1 VDSNTTNDHKRL
13 FRGDAMIMINGQWEE
28 AETIDDCLKLIRENM
43 GEEFTEKV
51 KEIFA
56 LDSDNEKQIRDAIYE
71 VESAIGD
78 MEDALRY
85 LEALV

>member
-1 VDSNTTNDHKRL
+1 
-13 FRGDAMIMINGQWEE
+13 MIMIRGQWEE
-28 AETIDDCLKLIRENM
+28 VENIDDCLKLIQENM
-43 GEEFTEKV
+43 GEEFAEKV

-56 LDSDNEKQIRDAIYE
+56 PDDNDEKQIRNAIYE

-85 LEALV
+85 LEALVE

>member
-1 VDSNTTNDHKRL
+1 
-13 FRGDAMIMINGQWEE
+13 MIMINGQWEE
-28 AETIDDCLKLIRENM
+28 AKTVDDCLKLIRENM
-43 GEEFTEKV
+43 GEEFAEKV

-56 LDSDNEKQIRDAIYE
+56 PDNDNEKQIRDAIYE

-85 LEALV
+85 LEALVD

>member
-1 VDSNTTNDHKRL
+1 
-13 FRGDAMIMINGQWEE
+13 MIMIRGQWEE
-28 AETIDDCLKLIRENM
+28 VENIDDCLKLIQENM
-43 GEEFTEKV
+43 GEEFAKKV

-56 LDSDNEKQIRDAIYE
+56 PDDDDEKQIRNAIYE

>member
-1 VDSNTTNDHKRL
+1 
-13 FRGDAMIMINGQWEE
+13 
-28 AETIDDCLKLIRENM
+28 M
-43 GEEFTEKV
+43 GEEFAEKV

-56 LDSDNEKQIRDAIYE
+56 PDDDDEKQIRNAIYE

-85 LEALV
+85 LEVF

>member
-1 VDSNTTNDHKRL
+1 
-13 FRGDAMIMINGQWEE
+13 MIMINEQWEE

>member
-1 VDSNTTNDHKRL
+1 
-13 FRGDAMIMINGQWEE
+13 MINEQWEE

>member
-1 VDSNTTNDHKRL
+1 
-13 FRGDAMIMINGQWEE
+13 MIMINGQWEE
-28 AETIDDCLKLIRENM
+28 TETIDDCLKLIQEHM
-43 GEEFTEKV
+43 GKEFAEKV

-56 LDSDNEKQIRDAIYE
+56 PDDNEKQIRDAIYE

>member
-1 VDSNTTNDHKRL
+1 
-13 FRGDAMIMINGQWEE
+13 MIMINGQWEE
-28 AETIDDCLKLIRENM
+28 AKNVDDCLKLIQEHM
-43 GEEFTEKV
+43 GKEFAEKV

-56 LDSDNEKQIRDAIYE
+56 PDGNEKQIKDAIYE

-85 LEALV
+85 LEALVE

>member
-1 VDSNTTNDHKRL
+1 
-13 FRGDAMIMINGQWEE
+13 MIMISGQWEE
-28 AETIDDCLKLIRENM
+28 VENIDDCLKLIQENM
-43 GEEFTEKV
+43 GEEFAEKV

-56 LDSDNEKQIRDAIYE
+56 PDDDDEKQIRNAIYE

-85 LEALV
+85 LKALVE

>member
-1 VDSNTTNDHKRL
+1 
-13 FRGDAMIMINGQWEE
+13 MIMISGQWEE
-28 AETIDDCLKLIRENM
+28 VENIDDCLKLIQENM
-43 GEEFTEKV
+43 GEEFAKKV

-56 LDSDNEKQIRDAIYE
+56 PDDDDEKQIRNAIYE

-85 LEALV
+85 LEALVE

>member
-1 VDSNTTNDHKRL
+1 
-13 FRGDAMIMINGQWEE
+13 MIMINGQWEE
-28 AETIDDCLKLIRENM
+28 VETINDCLKLIRENM
-43 GEEFTEKV
+43 GEEFADKV

-56 LDSDNEKQIRDAIYE
+56 PDDDEKQIRNAIYE

-85 LEALV
+85 LEVLVE

>member
-1 VDSNTTNDHKRL
+1 
-13 FRGDAMIMINGQWEE
+13 MIMINGQWEE

-43 GEEFTEKV
+43 GEEFEKKL
-51 KEIFA
+51 KEVFS
-56 LDSDNEKQIRDAIYE
+56 LDSNSEKQIKDAIWE
-71 VESAIGD
+71 VQSAIGD

>member
-1 VDSNTTNDHKRL
+1 MDSNTTNDHKRL
-13 FRGDAMIMINGQWEE
+13 FRGDAMIMINEQWEE

>member
-1 VDSNTTNDHKRL
+1 
-13 FRGDAMIMINGQWEE
+13 MIMINEQWEE

-85 LEALV
+85 LEVLV

>member
-1 VDSNTTNDHKRL
+1 
-13 FRGDAMIMINGQWEE
+13 MIMINGQWEE
-28 AETIDDCLKLIRENM
+28 AKTVDDCLKLIQEHM
-43 GEEFTEKV
+43 GKEFAEKV

-56 LDSDNEKQIRDAIYE
+56 PDDNEKQIRDAIYE

-85 LEALV
+85 LEALVD